1 MQAGRRSRC
10 SRANEASVPDAA
22 EDEESDD
29 DGAAKAHTVVCIS
42 LYPNTSS
49 PSRYNIARLKYS
61 GVSSRVSIVV
71 QESVIVGEE
80 SIAQVLTTCIHGR
93 RRW

>member
-1 MQAGRRSRC
+1 VTCASGKEKQVK
-10 SRANEASVPDAA
+10 RANEASVPDAA
-22 EDEESDD
+22 EDEESED
-29 DGAAKAHTVVCIS
+29 DGAAKTHTVVCINLS
-42 LYPNTSS
+42 PNTSS
-49 PSRYNIARLKYS
+49 PSRYNIARS

-71 QESVIVGEE
+71 PESVIVGEE